1 MRTLLGLALAGLML
15 TQQQQ
20 TQQQQTQTEKP
31 GRITGKVLNAVT
43 GEPVRKATVTL
54 QPAGTQ
60 QQQPGAL
67 GQILGGMRG
76 GMSAA
81 TDNGGAFVFENVT
94 PGSYRVVGEKTGFIR
109 TTFGPRGGGGG
120 FASRIEVAAGSEKG
134 DVVVKL
140 VPQGVVSGRV
150 LDEDGEPMEGVSV
163 SLLRMQYAQQQRR
176 LASQGNGQTNDRG
189 EFRITNVP
197 PGKYYVLVQ
206 KIVMG
211 GATMK
216 QGQEEFAYPKVYFPG
231 VESLEQGQR
240 VEVGPGQEFSG
251 VQMTLRKTRV
261 YRVKGQVTGVA
272 EPAAAEGQQGRGRRG
287 TGMTVQLR
295 PDTGIAMGG
304 GPFGMGGGPGGGPF
318 GGGGGLASMG
328 QVKGDGTFEVAGVT
342 PGAYKLVVSSF
353 GAGRPRIVS
362 SMKLNVGNQNVE
374 NVVLAPMPTANL
386 QGVVKVEGDA
396 SLVNLKQVRITM
408 QSEMGGVPSVE
419 VAENGTFTLKDLSN
433 EVYRLTV
440 GQQANAYL
448 KSIKLGGQ
456 EIKDTGLDLT
466 NGAAGNLEVV
476 LSTKIAKV
484 TGTVE
489 KQKSEDGAG
498 SVVVA
503 RVMPDSSLEY
513 QNLTA
518 RADDSGTFSIANLP
532 PGEYKLFAF
541 EEVDTAVASDPEFL
555 KKFEDRAASVK
566 IGEGDSKSVTIKQ
579 IRYAETTSTP

>member
-1 MRTLLGLALAGLML
+1 MRTIWGLALAGLML
-15 TQQQQ
+15 AQQQQ
-20 TQQQQTQTEKP
+20 MQQQQTQTEKP

-81 TDNGGAFVFENVT
+81 TDNAGVFVFENVT

-120 FASRIEVAAGSEKG
+120 FASRIDLAAGAEKA
-134 DVVVKL
+134 DLVVRL
-140 VPQGVVSGRV
+140 VPQSVVSGRV
-150 LDEDGEPMEGVSV
+150 LDEDGEPMEGVNV

-197 PGKYYVLVQ
+197 PGKYYVMVQ
-206 KIVMG
+206 KISMG

-216 QGQEEFAYPKVYFPG
+216 QGAEEFGYPRLYFPG
-231 VESLEQGQR
+231 VEAIEQSQR

-251 VQMTLRKTRV
+251 VQMTLRKTRM
-261 YRVKGQVTGVA
+261 YRVKGQVSGVA
-272 EPAAAEGQQGRGRRG
+272 TEPAAADGQQGRGRRG
-287 TGMTVQLR
+287 SGMTVTLR

-304 GPFGMGGGPGGGPF
+304 GPFGGMGGGLF
-318 GGGGGLASMG
+318 GGGGMGSMG
-328 QVKGDGTFEVAGVT
+328 QVKTDGTFEIAGVT

-374 NVVLAPMPTANL
+374 NLVLTPMPTVNL

-396 SLVNLKQVRITM
+396 SLVNLKQVRLTL

-419 VAENGTFTLKDLSN
+419 VAENGTFTVKDLSN

-448 KSIKLGGQ
+448 KSIQVGGQ

-466 NGAAGNLEVV
+466 NGVAGNLEVV

-484 TGTVE
+484 TGTIE
-489 KQKSEDGAG
+489 KQKAEDAAG

-503 RVMPDSSLEY
+503 RVLADSSLEY

-518 RADDSGTFSIANLP
+518 RADDAGTFSIPNLP

-541 EEVDTAVASDPEFL
+541 EEVDLTAVSDPEFL
-555 KKFEDRAASVK
+555 KKFEDRAANVK